1 MNGKKTYEITI
12 KIDEQDIENIAQDI
26 LDQTSDDLGDSGLP
40 RTKETFELV
49 LNAAIK
55 KIEDYLIQT

>member
-1 MNGKKTYEITI
+1 MNGKRTYEITI

-26 LDQTSDDLGDSGLP
+26 LDQTSDDLGDNGLP

-55 KIEDYLIQT
+55 KIENYLIQA